1 MHITGLSPCEKIRRP
16 QVLLQGILQ
25 VPKGLLESL
34 FIVLQEVRPQSIAI
48 EMQVDTGGSMGTAS
62 RTAAERRSKNDVQQ
76 ESFSALTRNNIAQ
89 EPV

>member
-1 MHITGLSPCEKIRRP
+1 
-16 QVLLQGILQ
+16 
-25 VPKGLLESL
+25 
-34 FIVLQEVRPQSIAI
+34 
-48 EMQVDTGGSMGTAS
+48 MQVDTGGSMGTSS